1 MAKRIAF
8 VIAGVLA
15 VYLLFAVSRG
25 FTLLQSS
32 SSSVKLLGLCVIIL
46 PILGGLLVIR
56 EIRFGYAANAL
67 AQQIDVSLLPTQDV
81 KPRSVE
87 AKNYLESIIE
97 RTKQD
102 QESWENWFCVGVGY
116 DLNGQRKLAREALQY
131 AVTLSQK

>member
-15 VYLLFAVSRG
+15 VYLLFAMSRG
-25 FTLLQSS
+25 FTLLESNS
-32 SSSVKLLGLCVIIL
+32 GAVKLLGICVIIL

-56 EIRFGYAANAL
+56 EIRFGYTANAL

-81 KPRSVE
+81 KPRSDE

-131 AVTLSQK
+131 AVKLSQR